1 MKTADKLAKLGLT
14 RDIDLVLHLPM
25 RYEDE
30 TTLTPMRELLP
41 GETAQTEGVVFDN
54 EIAYRPRRQLLVKLR
69 DDDGAEL
76 VLRFLNFYGSQVKQM
91 AVGQRLRVRGDN
103 RSEFAQWFYFRLTGA
118 RGERCVMTFEN
129 ANDCAYPAG
138 WRDYRAVASYDRVNW
153 FRVPTSYD
161 GQMLTIDHTPEFDSI
176 HYAYFEPYSEERHSE
191 FLGAVQQMPQ
201 ASVVELGRTVEGRP
215 MSLVVLGTPDEAG
228 AAKKKVWIIARQ
240 HPGESMA
247 EWFIEG
253 LVKRLVGWGDW
264 SGDPVARKLYDHAT
278 FYVVPNMNPDGSVH
292 GNLRTNAAGANLNR
306 EWMEPDAERSPEVLV
321 VRDAIHAIGCD
332 LFFDIHGDEDL
343 PYVFAAGSEMLP
355 GFTEQQRVEQSA
367 FIDSFKRASPDF
379 QDEHGYPPG
388 KYREDALKLASKY
401 IGHRFGC
408 LSLTLEMPFKDNANL
423 PDEHVG
429 WNGARSASLGAA
441 MLGAILEHVRAFA

>member
-1 MKTADKLAKLGLT
+1 MTLSITSNFDAGAIDVVSCERADA
-14 RDIDLVLHLPM
+14 I
-25 RYEDE
+25 
-30 TTLTPMRELLP
+30 
-41 GETAQTEGVVFDN
+41 
-54 EIAYRPRRQLLVKLR
+54 
-69 DDDGAEL
+69 
-76 VLRFLNFYGSQVKQM
+76 
-91 AVGQRLRVRGDN
+91 RLRVRGDN

-278 FYVVPNMNPDGSVH
+278 FYIVPNMNPDGSVH

-388 KYREDALKLASKY
+388 KYREDTLKLASKY